1 MALIK
6 CPDCS
11 REVSS
16 NAPACPGCGS
26 PIASRPPV
34 AEKGSLIPYSDQEVA
49 VMLSRKKKTSH
60 LLHLFL
66 SVITFGLWIVVWI
79 IVALS
84 NNLEN
89 TRIDRT
95 ISNGKRVR

>member
-1 MALIK
+1 MALIN
-6 CPDCS
+6 CPDCN

-26 PIASRPPV
+26 PIANRATV

-60 LLHLFL
+60 ILHLFL
-66 SVITFGLWIVVWI
+66 SVITMGLWVVVWI

-84 NNLEN
+84 NSMEN
-89 TRIDRT
+89 SRIDKM
-95 ISNGKRVR
+95 INNGKRVR

>member
-1 MALIK
+1 
-6 CPDCS
+6 
-11 REVSS
+11 
-16 NAPACPGCGS
+16 
-26 PIASRPPV
+26 
-34 AEKGSLIPYSDQEVA
+34 
-49 VMLSRKKKTSH
+49 MLSRKKKTSH

-66 SVITFGLWIVVWI
+66 SVITLGLWIVVWI